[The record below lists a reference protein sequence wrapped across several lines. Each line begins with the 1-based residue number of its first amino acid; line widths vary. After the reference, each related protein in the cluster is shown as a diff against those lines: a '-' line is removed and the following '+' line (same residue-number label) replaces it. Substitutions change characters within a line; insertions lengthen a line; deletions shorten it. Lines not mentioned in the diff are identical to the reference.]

1 MEQLLGMLR
10 AAGDQTRLRLL
21 LILREAELTVSE
33 LTQILG
39 QSQPRVSRHLK
50 LLCDAG
56 LLQRF
61 KEGSWAF
68 YRIADRGPG
77 AGFADSLLDFADATG
92 SSHEADIRRLAD
104 VRNARATLAADF
116 FKANAA
122 EWERLRSLHAPDKDV
137 EDAIVR
143 LLKSAPIESLLDAGT
158 GTGRMLELA
167 APYIKRG
174 VGLDV
179 SPEMLAIARDRLE
192 PAKIHHCQVRLADI
206 YRLPFAADAPQ
217 QGFDA
222 VLFHQVLHYLD
233 DPQTAVLDAARVL
246 KPGGRILIADFA
258 PHGLE
263 FLRDELAHRRLG
275 FSDAEVESWFK
286 TADLTPITTEAIA
299 PARGSA
305 HAGEGKLTV
314 KIWVAV
320 RAAAPARLRERKAA

>member
-10 AAGDQTRLRLL
+10 AAGDHTRLRLL
-21 LILREAELTVSE
+21 LVLREAELTVSE

-68 YRIADRGPG
+68 YRVADRGPG
-77 AGFADSLLDFADATG
+77 AIFAAALLDLADATD
-92 SSHEADIRRLAD
+92 SVYEADARCLAD
-104 VRNARATLAADF
+104 VRKARASLASNF

-122 EWERLRSLHAPDKDV
+122 EWERIRSLHAPEKDV
-137 EDAIVR
+137 EQAIVR

-174 VGLDV
+174 VGVDV

-192 PAKIHHCQVRLADI
+192 RAKAHHCQVRLADV
-206 YRLPFAADAPQ
+206 YRLPFGADVSEE
-217 QGFDA
+217 GFDA

-233 DPQTAVLDAARVL
+233 DPQTAVVDAARVL

-275 FSDAEVESWFK
+275 FSDSEVGGWFE
-286 TADLTPITTEAIA
+286 AAGLTPVATEAIA
-299 PARGSA
+299 PGRGSV

-320 RAAAPARLRERKAA
+320 RAAVPARLKERKAA